1 MKIHI
6 DDKENFKK
14 RIERQKDEMSQR
26 NKQIQ
31 KEKEKKNK

>member
-14 RIERQKDEMSQR
+14 RIEKFKDEISQR
-26 NKQIQ
+26 NKDIQ
-31 KEKEKKNK
+31 KEKKKNK